1 MLGGSCVCVAAGR
14 CLNLRPARWPGR
26 DRWATA
32 RRLYPYRR
40 EEEATGTAHTTRAD
54 AKTRASLTAAT
65 TRRDTLTKPRRA
77 PFLGHT
83 RYPAGIHP
91 PGTLVQCSAPNRV
104 QRSVPRARQHVWRAR
119 VQHLT
124 RRAEKGRG
132 RHLPRPFAEAAAG
145 RDPACGV
152 CAAVAAGG
160 GRGSGARRGCRVRPR
175 SCVACARYAHT

>member
-1 MLGGSCVCVAAGR
+1 MLGASCVCVAAGR

-32 RRLYPYRR
+32 RRLCPYRR

-91 PGTLVQCSAPNRV
+91 PGTLVLCSAPNRV

-124 RRAEKGRG
+124 DPPCKDGIHSMWQASKP
-132 RHLPRPFAEAAAG
+132 HSMWLAHPHNTSSPPNPPPRPHP
-145 RDPACGV
+145 DSPTV
-152 CAAVAAGG
+152 PMGG
-160 GRGSGARRGCRVRPR
+160 KVR
-175 SCVACARYAHT
+175 